1 MNLAFC
7 LFNYFPFGGLERN
20 FLAISQECIKRGHTI
35 DVYTISWDGGHPNN
49 INVNLI
55 PARGFSNHSKAA
67 SFARHL
73 IGILDRSRYDLVV
86 GFNKIPAVDLY
97 YAADVCYVLDIAR
110 RRTLLSRMTPRYR
123 IYAKLERSVF
133 GSEAKTHIMYLSE
146 TEKNNYIRAYRTPE
160 ERFHYLPPGIDKDQI
175 RAATSDRTR
184 QTIRRELNLD
194 DHQFMLLMIGS
205 DFRRKGVS
213 RTIAAAASL
222 PGNLRNRV
230 ELFIIGKGKNRPFIH
245 QAAKAGIGGRV
256 HFLGARSDVPR
267 FLAGADLLLHPAV
280 TENTGNVIL
289 ESMVAGVPVL
299 ATEICGY
306 AFHVKAAHCGLIVP
320 EAFRQDEMNKLLSQ
334 LLAEEDLK
342 KLGRNGSLYS
352 DITDL
357 YSRYKT
363 AAKIIEDL
371 AGKEET
377 GAIT

>member
-1 MNLAFC
+1 
-7 LFNYFPFGGLERN
+7 
-20 FLAISQECIKRGHTI
+20 
-35 DVYTISWDGGHPNN
+35 
-49 INVNLI
+49 
-55 PARGFSNHSKAA
+55 
-67 SFARHL
+67 
-73 IGILDRSRYDLVV
+73 
-86 GFNKIPAVDLY
+86 
-97 YAADVCYVLDIAR
+97 
-110 RRTLLSRMTPRYR
+110 
-123 IYAKLERSVF
+123 
-133 GSEAKTHIMYLSE
+133 MYLSE
-146 TEKNNYIRAYRTPE
+146 TEKKNYIRVYRTPE

-175 RAATSDRTR
+175 KAATSNRTR
-184 QTIRRELNLD
+184 QKIRKELDLG

-245 QAAKAGIGGRV
+245 QAVKAGIGGRV

-342 KLGRNGSLYS
+342 KLGKNGSSYS

-357 YSRYKT
+357 YSRHKT
-363 AAKIIEDL
+363 AAKIIEGL